1 MTDRLAGICFFLLAA
16 GYVWL
21 SAGYTAGFGDPLG
34 PAIFPRVIGIPATLL
49 GLSLMIWPRHNAIWV
64 GPAGLLR
71 QAAALG
77 LLLGYALLLEP
88 VGFVPSTFAAVLGLG
103 LLMGAPPVRG
113 LLTAGIAA
121 PGLYLLFDRLMGLPL
136 PMIGTWFG

>member
-1 MTDRLAGICFFLLAA
+1 
-16 GYVWL
+16 
-21 SAGYTAGFGDPLG
+21 
-34 PAIFPRVIGIPATLL
+34 
-49 GLSLMIWPRHNAIWV
+49 MIWPRHNADWA

-88 VGFVPSTFAAVLGLG
+88 LGFVPSTFAAVLGLG
-103 LLMGAPPVRG
+103 LLMGAPPIRG
-113 LLTAGIAA
+113 FLTAGIAA
-121 PGLYLLFDRLMGLPL
+121 PGLYILFDRLMGLPL

>member
-34 PAIFPRVIGIPATLL
+34 PSIFPRVIGIPAVLL
-49 GLSLMIWPRHNAIWV
+49 GLSLMIWPRHNADWA
-64 GPAGLLR
+64 GADGLLR
-71 QAAALG
+71 QGAAL
-77 LLLGYALLLEP
+77 LLLVGYALLLEP
-88 VGFVPSTFAAVLGLG
+88 LGFVLSTFVAVLGLG
-103 LLMGAPPVRG
+103 LLMGAPPIRG
-113 LLTAGIAA
+113 VLTAGISA

-136 PMIGTWFG
+136 PALGTWFG